1 MKKLAIKTAIIIEA
15 ILGYGIPLSM
25 WVISLGFIWAL
36 ILSAS
41 DSEVWRYLLASIL
54 AGPGILG
61 AFFLTKKVVMPG
73 LETISPKALKIL
85 IACGL
90 LAVLLSEAEF
100 GGPFMPAVV
109 VTGHFAFIARN
120 YLWQNDSQEIFTV
133 PAVYSTV
140 VLLVSYHLV
149 IAVTVVAKVV
159 FELLFDRLLLSRL
172 ILNDSSPQDYSWLEI
187 LFSITAIAIG
197 IFCFSGATRF
207 ASRIRNLDVG
217 KVVPITVVLGLTT
230 LPVSFYAMLIL
241 IFFNPQ

>member
-1 MKKLAIKTAIIIEA
+1 MKKLAIKTALIIEA

-25 WVISLGFIWAL
+25 WVISLGVIWAL

-41 DSEVWRYLLASIL
+41 DPEVWRYLLASIL

-149 IAVTVVAKVV
+149 IAKVV

-197 IFCFSGATRF
+197 IFCFSGAQRF